1 MVWEFPAVSQ
11 SRREFW
17 GEPQYTRFGMFLF
30 TLLFGFF
37 GLHHLM
43 LRSPQTAVMCCV
55 VNILTFG
62 YWYFY
67 DLIQL
72 SPKEYGGLG
81 DDGLNKYGLGS
92 PWGPLGVAQG
102 MWIGPPTLQ
111 KGGDGGPKSPMAKAA
126 GTFTKHGLALV
137 LDWFS
142 STRPSLPKIM
152 DAPGVKD
159 PWYFFLYGITIWTGV
174 ISALFAGDK
183 TNAFFRLISI
193 LFIPILLFTILY
205 DIFVLLIF
213 PSSAVFDGMSRPFP
227 FNIFNYVDLNGR
239 SPLVS
244 CTKENPTDPK
254 ALEKLF
260 STWISMAEEGASLAE
275 SGLAYVPAAAP
286 GALVQ
291 QGKELID
298 VYIQQAKKG
307 LDSPKGLDNK
317 SNPEA
322 PTSQT
327 TLPVQTGGG
336 TLPWAG
342 LATAAAVIGGGLFLG
357 ITRSN
362 VEGKNDPPPN
372 TGPI

>member
-1 MVWEFPAVSQ
+1 
-11 SRREFW
+11 
-17 GEPQYTRFGMFLF
+17 
-30 TLLFGFF
+30 
-37 GLHHLM
+37 
-43 LRSPQTAVMCCV
+43 MCCI

-72 SPKEYGGLG
+72 FPTEYGGLG

-92 PWGPLGVAQG
+92 PWGPLGIAQG
-102 MWIGPPTLQ
+102 MWIAPRPLQ
-111 KGGDGGPKSPMAKAA
+111 KGGGDDSPKSPMAKAA

-183 TNAFFRLISI
+183 TNAFFRLILI
-193 LFIPILLFTILY
+193 LILPILLFTILY
-205 DIFVLLIF
+205 DIFVFLIF
-213 PSSAVFDGMSRPFP
+213 PSSAVFDGMARPFP

-298 VYIQQAKKG
+298 VYIKQAKQDLDTTKG
-307 LDSPKGLDNK
+307 LNDT
-317 SNPEA
+317 
-322 PTSQT
+322 PTGQVPNSQRN
-327 TLPVQTGGG
+327 LPVQSGGG
-336 TLPWAG
+336 GLPWAA
-342 LATAAAVIGGGLFLG
+342 ATVAAAVIGGGLFLG
-357 ITRSN
+357 VTRSN